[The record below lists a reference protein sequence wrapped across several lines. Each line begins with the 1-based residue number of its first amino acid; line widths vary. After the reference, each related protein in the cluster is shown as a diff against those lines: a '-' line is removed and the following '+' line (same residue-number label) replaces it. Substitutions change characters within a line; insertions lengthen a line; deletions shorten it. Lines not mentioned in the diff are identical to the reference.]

1 MATHGRPDVSAGPKP
16 RHRALVRHFRA
27 MNDLAAQADRLE
39 AGVAAIVALEPR
51 LRAGSPWPPAELYG
65 TEAEAS
71 WGPHETLAH
80 IEEMLPYW
88 LGEVERIVDAP
99 GDSPVPFGRTAEDA
113 VRIGVIGRDRA
124 LPLRE
129 LLDRVQVYAERV
141 ARRMRTLTDDE
152 AAKGGVHPT
161 LGPFAVAALFER
173 FVTGHIEEH
182 VVQLTRILDERGL

>member
-1 MATHGRPDVSAGPKP
+1 MATHGRPDSP
-16 RHRALVRHFRA
+16 RGRAPVRHFRA

-39 AGVAAIVALEPR
+39 AGVAAIIALEPR
-51 LRAGSPWPPAELYG
+51 LAAGSPWPPAELYG

-80 IEEMLPYW
+80 LEEMLPYW
-88 LGEVERIVDAP
+88 LGEVERIIDAPVDAP
-99 GDSPVPFGRTAEDA
+99 IQFGRVAEDD

-129 LLDRVQVYAERV
+129 LLDRVEVYAARV
-141 ARRMRTLTDDE
+141 ARRMRTLTDAD
-152 AAKGGVHPT
+152 AARSGVHPT
-161 LGPFAVAALFER
+161 RGPFAVPALFER

-182 VVQLTRILDERGL
+182 VVQLRGILDARGL